1 MFTYIKYCHEKKK
14 QNTLKK
20 KQNTLKKKQNTL
32 KNEIK
37 KDELL
42 KRKR

>member
-1 MFTYIKYCHEKKK
+1 MFTYIKYCHE
-14 QNTLKK
+14 KK